1 MPGAIA
7 HRFSLVQ
14 QRSGLEIVRGAR
26 RGLSRSNRKR
36 PRAGAY
42 LARVTPV
49 DQAYLATIVCRR
61 RMEPNRNSVES
72 EKISVEG
79 TTENFWGELRA
90 ENISDGL
97 MIALASGGV

>member
-1 MPGAIA
+1 
-7 HRFSLVQ
+7 
-14 QRSGLEIVRGAR
+14 
-26 RGLSRSNRKR
+26 
-36 PRAGAY
+36 
-42 LARVTPV
+42 
-49 DQAYLATIVCRR
+49 
-61 RMEPNRNSVES
+61 MEPNRNSVES